1 MRWNL
6 TNTRPSE
13 MLTSF
18 SKLNCPEETYSC
30 SLEPCWKWRILRFP
44 EKGKYIIGSFSSSHP
59 KFYIPTK
66 PVSLCLAQK
75 AKNTVL
81 ENVKNSLSNGQVNS
95 TPKKFEWPTIL
106 KMLYWMCELCADVS
120 EMITAGKW
128 TSETSQQPI
137 KKRKPHWPWPLEPGE
152 GRSFRRFPSK
162 TKENSYCI
170 SGSWWSLKFPRRS
183 DSFLDMEGDFSFW

>member
-1 MRWNL
+1 MSFYPKIIHYYRLHTGWGEVFVKYLIKIINIQFSTWDGIL
-6 TNTRPSE
+6 PITRPSE

-106 KMLYWMCELCADVS
+106 KRLYWNVWVMCRCVWNDHSWKMDFWNFSTTNLKKKTPLAL
-120 EMITAGKW
+120 
-128 TSETSQQPI
+128 TS
-137 KKRKPHWPWPLEPGE
+137 GA
-152 GRSFRRFPSK
+152 RRGP
-162 TKENSYCI
+162 
-170 SGSWWSLKFPRRS
+170 
-183 DSFLDMEGDFSFW
+183 FL